1 MCVDVVNCAVSVRN
15 HRARSK
21 IWTRMR
27 KGEYLWSKGV
37 CVCVCVCVC
46 VVGGGGGCW
55 GDNDKH
61 HLGSLITEVHQS
73 TVRPVCLRKSST
85 DGLGSFTHTHTHT
98 HTRARSVFNITLP
111 L

>member
-37 CVCVCVCVC
+37 CVRVCVCVCVC
-46 VVGGGGGCW
+46 WEGGGGVGE
-55 GDNDKH
+55 
-61 HLGSLITEVHQS
+61 IMIS
-73 TVRPVCLRKSST
+73 TT
-85 DGLGSFTHTHTHT
+85 
-98 HTRARSVFNITLP
+98 
-111 L
+111 

>member
-37 CVCVCVCVC
+37 CVCVCVCVLIIC
-46 VVGGGGGCW
+46 LPVGRF
-55 GDNDKH
+55 
-61 HLGSLITEVHQS
+61 LTEKFSNVTQLCRRDRQRQR
-73 TVRPVCLRKSST
+73 TDTADLLRRHTGEKSPNLT
-85 DGLGSFTHTHTHT
+85 
-98 HTRARSVFNITLP
+98 
-111 L
+111 